1 MEKSLSVFSFEG
13 FILEYPVQREKVDDW
28 IESQDCLNYPNIPD
42 LPGPTYWDEF
52 AVSELKSCI
61 ESNHDVIVISEVQ
74 QNKVNKKRINFLLK
88 TIGIF
93 PDDIILKEK
102 NQKIEKFYKSNI
114 GYQIQ
119 CVNNTNKNYE
129 NINLY
134 LNDFELTSNVA
145 DYITSNFGLNTFLHA
160 V

>member
-1 MEKSLSVFSFEG
+1 MAFSL
-13 FILEYPVQREKVDDW
+13 L
-28 IESQDCLNYPNIPD
+28 
-42 LPGPTYWDEF
+42 
-52 AVSELKSCI
+52 
-61 ESNHDVIVISEVQ
+61 EVQ
-74 QNKVNKKRINFLLK
+74 QNKVNKKRINFLLR

-102 NQKIEKFYKSNI
+102 NQKIEKFYKRNI
-114 GYQIQ
+114 SYQIQ
-119 CVNNTNKNYE
+119 RVNGTNKNYE

-145 DYITSNFGLNTFLHA
+145 DYISSNFGLKTFLHA